1 MTCRYGGDIVGS
13 VSQSEMQYEAKNYK
27 RDGGWERGR
36 GRDFMPK
43 MFMIDIS
50 NFIGYYQLLLTK
62 VEDIN
67 EVSSTTIWM
76 LELTWI
82 ELEDIVIVILGKK
95 KGGIDRFVKVNQEE
109 GKQLPVC

>member
-1 MTCRYGGDIVGS
+1 MGS

-62 VEDIN
+62 VEEIN
-67 EVSSTTIWM
+67 EVSSTTI
-76 LELTWI
+76 
-82 ELEDIVIVILGKK
+82 
-95 KGGIDRFVKVNQEE
+95 
-109 GKQLPVC
+109 